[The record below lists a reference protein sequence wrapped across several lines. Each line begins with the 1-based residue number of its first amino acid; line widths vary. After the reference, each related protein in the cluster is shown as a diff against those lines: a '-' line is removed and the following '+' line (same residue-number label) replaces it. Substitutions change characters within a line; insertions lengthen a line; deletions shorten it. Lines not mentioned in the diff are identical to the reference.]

1 MWHATNRGTP
11 GGEGGGGDEDYYNAE
26 SWPGGPIIND
36 YEELWYS
43 FMLI

>member
-11 GGEGGGGDEDYYNAE
+11 GGEGAVVMKIITTLRA
-26 SWPGGPIIND
+26 GGPIIND